1 MPLKRDE
8 MRGMPVGILK
18 TCREKEREKES
29 YCVRERESYC
39 VSEREINESEIESLG
54 R

>member
-1 MPLKRDE
+1 MQRKR
-8 MRGMPVGILK
+8 
-18 TCREKEREKES
+18 ERERELL
-29 YCVRERESYC
+29 CERERERESYC

>member
-1 MPLKRDE
+1 MQLKRDE

-18 TCREKEREKES
+18 TCREKEREKEN

-39 VSEREINESEIESLG
+39 VSERDK
-54 R
+54 